1 MNQKIMQDLVDAKRE
16 LADRLLKPDSYSN
29 VLAVGIGK
37 KIEDGQPGSTNC
49 VRIYVQSKLPK
60 DQLGRTDL
68 LPNKD
73 SLGVATDVIE
83 IGSLGRSG
91 KLVVN
96 RIGGPRDAPQERP
109 GLPQSARV
117 YREAHRGFERSS
129 ESP

>member
-1 MNQKIMQDLVDAKRE
+1 MQDLVDAKRE

-73 SLGVATDVIE
+73 SLGGSTDVIE
-83 IGSLGRSG
+83 IRSLRRSV
-91 KLVVN
+91 KLVSLQKGALLSGSPIRLN
-96 RIGGPRDAPQERP
+96 TSAPNLNSQ
-109 GLPQSARV
+109 AV
-117 YREAHRGFERSS
+117 
-129 ESP
+129 